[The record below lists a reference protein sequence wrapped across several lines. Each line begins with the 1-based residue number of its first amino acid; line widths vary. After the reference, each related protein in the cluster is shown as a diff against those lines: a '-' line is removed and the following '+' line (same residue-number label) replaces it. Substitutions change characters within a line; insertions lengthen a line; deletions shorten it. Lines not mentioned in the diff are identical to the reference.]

1 MRIAQDEIFGPVT
14 CVLTYRDLDDAVR
27 DRERHRLRPRRVDLD
42 RGRRRGAMKL
52 AERLECGIVWINDHH
67 RIDPALPWG
76 GMKDSGIGR
85 EAGLEGY
92 REYTHDEERDRQPRR
107 ARRLVRA
114 PTPSCG

>member
-14 CVLTYRDLDDAVR
+14 CVMTYRDVDEAVR
-27 DRERHRLRPRRVDLD
+27 IANDIEFGLAASVWTADAA
-42 RGRRRGAMKL
+42 RGMKL

-92 REYTHDEERDRQPRR
+92 REYTTTKSVIVNLADPVDWYGTNDVV
-107 ARRLVRA
+107 RL
-114 PTPSCG
+114 S